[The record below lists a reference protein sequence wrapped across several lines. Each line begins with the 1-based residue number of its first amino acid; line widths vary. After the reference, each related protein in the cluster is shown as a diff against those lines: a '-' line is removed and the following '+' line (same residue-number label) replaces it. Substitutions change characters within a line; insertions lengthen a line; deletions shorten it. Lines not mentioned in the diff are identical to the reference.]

1 LLKSSDHHS
10 TPPPGH
16 IPQYTH
22 QHPRPYYRQR
32 SSTFINVYQHQSTF
46 INTHQ
51 RSSTT
56 INDHQRPSTT
66 INVHQRLSTF
76 INTHQRS
83 STTIN
88 VHQRSSTIINVHQRP
103 LTPINDHQ
111 RSSTPGQHIHDAP
124 KYSPFCSLHAL
135 MADTFYCGGKTSR
148 PQTIKTGG
156 LGIPLSITKVES

>member
-1 LLKSSDHHS
+1 VHRNGLGWALLKSSDHQS
-10 TPPPGH
+10 TSPPGH

-32 SSTFINVYQHQSTF
+32 SSTLIND
-46 INTHQ
+46 HQ

-56 INDHQRPSTT
+56 INAHQRPST
-66 INVHQRLSTF
+66 F
-76 INTHQRS
+76 INDHQRS

-88 VHQRSSTIINVHQRP
+88 VHQRPSTFINDHQRSSTTINVHQRP
-103 LTPINDHQ
+103 STFINDHQ

-135 MADTFYCGGKTSR
+135 MSDTFYCGGKTSG
-148 PQTIKTGG
+148 PQTMKTGG
-156 LGIPLSITKVES
+156 LGIRHSITKVES